1 LGCSQISL
9 KAIIVIEVFM
19 GIEKLSTE
27 NSGESLH
34 IAILGRKNVG
44 KSSLL
49 NRINGGE
56 LLDVKVPAADI
67 NNLEIKLSHH
77 GSVVTIDINN
87 IEDLREAG
95 EKRISRTIRI
105 LSFTDFAIL
114 VLDAREQLD
123 TSETTLITYL
133 QKIKVPFLIAVNKV
147 ELGINPHLL
156 TELEALELIHFEIS
170 CKEKAGIENF
180 VKKIIHLLPS
190 EIDAPMIIDLIG
202 QKDIV
207 LLVGQ
212 IDSDLT
218 KEGFT
223 KFSMPAFSL
232 QDISK

>member
-1 LGCSQISL
+1 LDFSQISL

-27 NSGESLH
+27 HSGENLR

-56 LLDVKVPAADI
+56 LLDVKVPTDI
-67 NNLEIKLSHH
+67 NNVEIKLPHL
-77 GSVVTIDINN
+77 GPVVTIDVNN
-87 IEDLREAG
+87 IEELRESG

-133 QKIKVPFLIAVNKV
+133 QKIKVPFLVAVNKV

-156 TELEALELIHFEIS
+156 TELKALELIHFEIS
-170 CKEKAGIENF
+170 CKENAGIENF
-180 VKKIIHLLPS
+180 VNPS
-190 EIDAPMIIDLIG
+190 FVRSESI
-202 QKDIV
+202 
-207 LLVGQ
+207 
-212 IDSDLT
+212 
-218 KEGFT
+218 
-223 KFSMPAFSL
+223 
-232 QDISK
+232 